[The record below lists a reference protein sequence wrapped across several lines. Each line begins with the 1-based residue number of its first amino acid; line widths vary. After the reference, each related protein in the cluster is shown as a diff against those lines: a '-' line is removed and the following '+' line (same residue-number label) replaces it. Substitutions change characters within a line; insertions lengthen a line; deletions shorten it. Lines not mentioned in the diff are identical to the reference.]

1 MYNYSQDGISLYAH
15 FTYKDLAALVCPPL
29 FPAVKWLRYGT
40 AVTLTIAAKS
50 AQVFGLWRP
59 SNAVAPIET
68 IQVMSEENDVELDTR
83 GNKKQ
88 KKEDEKAANGGE
100 LLGLERDLAP
110 SSAHGRRKRKQGGHR
125 DRNPGPYGP
134 YSTGSIKNVD

>member
-40 AVTLTIAAKS
+40 AVTLTIGAKS

>member
-1 MYNYSQDGISLYAH
+1 M
-15 FTYKDLAALVCPPL
+15 CPPL
-29 FPAVKWLRYGT
+29 SPAVKWLRYGT
-40 AVTLTIAAKS
+40 AVTLTIGAKS

-59 SNAVAPIET
+59 SDAVAPIET
-68 IQVMSEENDVELDTR
+68 EQVASEENDVELDTR

-100 LLGLERDLAP
+100 SPVLERSDSV
-110 SSAHGRRKRKQGGHR
+110 SSGANGRRKRKQGGNR

-134 YSTGSIKNVD
+134 YSTGSIKNTD